1 MSSPSTGSQSGFI
14 HSYSHTR
21 SCFLVRYLLHA
32 LAIYCL
38 LSPPGVDP
46 AGKGKEGGLPVLWDA
61 GAPGNR
67 NINII
72 SLIDR
77 EK

>member
-1 MSSPSTGSQSGFI
+1 MC
-14 HSYSHTR
+14 SYSR
-21 SCFLVRYLLHA
+21 SQISFQVRFSLHA
-32 LAIYCL
+32 VASYCL

-46 AGKGKEGGLPVLWDA
+46 AGKGREGGLPVLWDA